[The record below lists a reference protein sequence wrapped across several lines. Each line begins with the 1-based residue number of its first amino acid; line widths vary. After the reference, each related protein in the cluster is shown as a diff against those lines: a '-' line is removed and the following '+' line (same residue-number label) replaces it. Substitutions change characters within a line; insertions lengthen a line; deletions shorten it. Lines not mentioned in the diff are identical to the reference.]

1 MIESIFWGAVLRVAQ
16 SVSQAAPFIL
26 TGFIIAA
33 VFRRWL
39 GPQSVRKLF
48 GEGTWRSLPQAWA
61 LGMLLPVC
69 SLGVIPVMREMKRA
83 GLSGGT
89 ILAFGLTAPLFN
101 PLSVLY
107 GLTLS
112 EPFTIFAF
120 SICSLVVV
128 TCIGLLFDWAFP
140 ATVIQEEPEA
150 VVPYG
155 IKRILSVFVSM
166 GKEFWSYS
174 TVYILIGLS
183 GIVFLNIILPKA
195 SFQTSVNGGD
205 LWAPVLMT
213 GVAIPA
219 YATPMLAMSQLGTMF
234 QHGNSVGAAF
244 ALLILGAGLNFG
256 IIAWMIVAYGWKKS
270 ISWMVVLLGVVLGLG
285 YGLEK
290 PLYPTDIDPADHSH
304 AFDVYCCPFTV
315 DQSQLPAAIVQKLK
329 DDVRPEELFGMMTLL
344 VIAVSGLIILA
355 VERRFNLERWLT
367 TSPPVTTEQSR
378 KMDLVLPNWVLAG
391 SAILGLMV
399 VSVAM
404 CFAYYPSPEEC
415 LEEIFIVKGEV
426 LSAARSGHNSHAMY
440 WVPVW
445 EDWNRRLQVGVY
457 LREFQLSDYH
467 RMKARVVADQLEL
480 LEHAIEDDD
489 REEVE
494 HYATLLARAHARMV
508 RAYQTVS
515 KISADGQG

>member
-1 MIESIFWGAVLRVAQ
+1 MTESIFWGAVLRVAQ

-26 TGFIIAA
+26 IGFIIAA

-83 GLSGGT
+83 GLRGGT

-140 ATVIQEEPEA
+140 AAVFQEDAEES
-150 VVPYG
+150 VPYG

-183 GIVFLNIILPKA
+183 GIVFLNVILPKA

-205 LWAPVLMT
+205 LWAPILMT
-213 GVAIPA
+213 GVAVPA

-256 IIAWMIVAYGWKKS
+256 IIVWMVVAYGWKKS
-270 ISWMVVLLGVVLGLG
+270 ICWMVVLLLVVLGLG

-304 AFDVYCCPFTV
+304 AFDVYCCPFSV
-315 DQSQLPAAIVQKLK
+315 DQSHLPAAVWQKLE
-329 DDVRPEELFGMMTLL
+329 DDVRTEETFGMISLF
-344 VIAVSGLIILA
+344 VIAASGLIFLA
-355 VERRFNLERWLT
+355 VDRRFNLEKWLT
-367 TSPPVTTEQSR
+367 NSPEITDEKSR
-378 KMDLVLPNWVLAG
+378 NMDVVLPNWVLA
-391 SAILGLMV
+391 SAAIIGLVV

-426 LSAARSGHNSHAMY
+426 LSAARSSHNPHAMH
-440 WVPVW
+440 WIPVW

-467 RMKARVVADQLEL
+467 RMKARVVADYIEL
-480 LEHAIEDDD
+480 LEHAIEDND
-489 REEVE
+489 REEVKQF
-494 HYATLLARAHARMV
+494 ATLLARAHSRMV
-508 RAYQTVS
+508 KAYQTVS
-515 KISADGQG
+515 KESAE